1 MFHERLLESC
11 EGHLAE
17 RDLLSQVARQGL
29 DGGLALGKRELLTER
44 GLGSKDA
51 LSVDHDAGWRIAIP
65 DNRRVVSPACSLLT
79 TEATTTLL
87 ATEATALLT
96 TEATTTTLLA
106 AKATAL
112 LTTAAYLLT
121 ADNP

>member
-79 TEATTTLL
+79 TDST
-87 ATEATALLT
+87 TALLT
-96 TEATTTTLLA
+96 TEPAT
-106 AKATAL
+106 TAL
-112 LTTAAYLLT
+112 LTTEPATTTLLT
-121 ADNP
+121 TAVELTSNNP

>member
-1 MFHERLLESC
+1 
-11 EGHLAE
+11 
-17 RDLLSQVARQGL
+17 
-29 DGGLALGKRELLTER
+29 LLTER

-96 TEATTTTLLA
+96 TEATTTLLA